1 MRLTLLITAASIA
14 ALSSAA
20 FAQEPAA
27 PAAAAPAAA
36 MAPAPEATAPA
47 AGAPLAAPA
56 GTTPAAV
63 APPAAQE
70 LAPLPTNPL
79 GLTLIDTLEKICK
92 PISNQTGKLDD
103 LAKAGGFVK
112 KRQLWTKEVDKV
124 GTQVVVQPVS
134 VANPTTCTLTINHAK
149 GGFQDLVNG
158 MHAWASRQDPV
169 LQLRAPYAYDDQITK
184 MKRTTVGWEAPSATS
199 TTGMTGMAF
208 TGLAMLNGK
217 DIVRGLDQSELM
229 YQVRK

>member
-20 FAQEPAA
+20 IAQEPAA
-27 PAAAAPAAA
+27 PAT
-36 MAPAPEATAPA
+36 MVPAPEATAAAPA
-47 AGAPLAAPA
+47 AGAPLAAPE

-92 PISNQTGKLDD
+92 PISNQTGKLDE

-112 KRQLWTKEVDKV
+112 KRQLWTKEVDKA

-134 VANPTTCTLTINHAK
+134 VANPTTCTLTINYAK
-149 GGFQDLVNG
+149 GGFQGLVNG

-169 LQLRAPYAYDDQITK
+169 LQLRAPYAYEDQITK

-217 DIVRGLDQSELM
+217 DIVRGMDQSELM